1 MSAKICLW
9 VSMLAAVVLGTGCR
23 SYSPKHVSVQ
33 RDLEYARPDGIPL
46 MLDLYVPKQST
57 NRLPILIWIHGG
69 AWKAGSKERC
79 PLAFL
84 AQKGFAVASIEYRLL
99 DRAPFPAQ
107 LYDCKSVV
115 RWLKANADKLNLDAS
130 RIGVFGASAG
140 GHLAAL
146 LGTTPDLKDLEGDVG
161 GNLKQSS
168 RVQAICAFYPPT
180 DLNQLVTN
188 PRQRTSPDSDIG
200 KLLGGPLEQNLD
212 KAARANPVNYISPD
226 DTPFYLVHGDKDT
239 MVRLEQSR
247 LLHEGLLKAGVES
260 TLYVVPGKGH
270 GIGAPPQAAKEI
282 LDFLNRHLK
291 LAEKQ

>member
-1 MSAKICLW
+1 MNAKFCLW
-9 VSMLAAVVLGTGCR
+9 LSLLAAVVMGTGCR
-23 SYSPKHVSVQ
+23 AYSPKHVSVQ

-46 MLDLYVPKQST
+46 MLDIYAPKQVT
-57 NRLPILIWIHGG
+57 NRLPVLIWIHGG

-84 AQKGFAVASIEYRLL
+84 ARKGFAVVSIEYRLL
-99 DRAPFPAQ
+99 DQASFPAQ
-107 LYDCKSVV
+107 LHDCKAVV
-115 RWLKANADKLNLDAS
+115 RWLKAHADKLNLDAD

-146 LGTTPDLKDLEGDVG
+146 LGTTPDLKNLEGDVG
-161 GNLKQSS
+161 GNLEQSS

-188 PRQRTSPDSDIG
+188 PKWRTSPDSDIG

-212 KAARANPVNYISPD
+212 KAARANPVNYITPD

-239 MVRLEQSR
+239 MVRLDQSKI
-247 LLHEGLLKAGVES
+247 LHEALLKAGVES

-270 GIGAPPQAAKEI
+270 GIGAPPEAAKEI

-291 LAEKQ
+291 LDEKK

>member
-1 MSAKICLW
+1 MNAKFSLWLCLM
-9 VSMLAAVVLGTGCR
+9 VAVVVVGAGCR
-23 SYSPKHVSVQ
+23 TYSPKYVNVK

-46 MLDLYVPKQST
+46 MLDLYEPKQAT
-57 NRLPILIWIHGG
+57 NRLPVLIWIHGG

-84 AQKGFAVASIEYRLL
+84 AQDGFAVISIEYRLI
-99 DRAPFPAQ
+99 DQGSFPAQ
-107 LYDCKSVV
+107 LHDCKAVV
-115 RWLKANADKLNLDAS
+115 RWLRANAERLNLDAS

-146 LGTTPDLKDLEGDVG
+146 LGTTPDVKDLEGDVG
-161 GNLKQSS
+161 GNLDQSS

-188 PRQRTSPDSDIG
+188 PKWRTSPDSDIG

-212 KAARANPVNYISPD
+212 KAARANPVKYITPD
-226 DTPFYLVHGDKDT
+226 DSPFYIVHGDKDT
-239 MVRLEQSR
+239 MVRLEQSKI
-247 LLHEGLLKAGVES
+247 LHEALLKAGVES

-270 GIGAPPQAAKEI
+270 GIGAPPQAAQEI
-282 LDFLNRHLK
+282 LEFLRKHLK
-291 LAEKQ
+291 LSNP